1 MLPKTTTTAT
11 TTRFVPSETTTVLT
25 STNSVG
31 FDYLYVSTT
40 QKPFKTSE
48 FDLKTITEGE
58 IKTTR
63 EADTTTDASIPTTPL
78 IITNPCYE
86 YDCGIGICFPIDDIP
101 TCFTETE
108 IGFLTYDRNVND
120 KYQMNINFYR

>member
-1 MLPKTTTTAT
+1 MLPKTTTT
-11 TTRFVPSETTTVLT
+11 TRVVPSETTTVLT
-25 STNSVG
+25 STNSV
-31 FDYLYVSTT
+31 DTDLSTT
-40 QKPFKTSE
+40 QKPIKTSE

-58 IKTTR
+58 VKTTR
-63 EADTTTDASIPTTPL
+63 EADTTTDASISTTPL

-86 YDCGIGICFPIDDIP
+86 YECGIGICFPIDDIP

-120 KYQMNINFYR
+120 QYRIKVNFYR